1 MQQVRNSI
9 KKCCWLYKTLRIFFV
24 LFSCLT
30 ILFLSGCAFRK
41 FGKADVTPFKIE
53 APKGLIGLSKSE
65 IIDRLGLPEG
75 RIIDEKWAEYWAY
88 NNLNHYFIILYGQ
101 GTHKTLILKL
111 EDNIVT
117 NVRLI
122 EKGTSSGFLTGGM

>member
-1 MQQVRNSI
+1 MS
-9 KKCCWLYKTLRIFFV
+9 
-24 LFSCLT
+24 S
-30 ILFLSGCAFRK
+30 CAFRR

-53 APKGLIGLSKSE
+53 APEGLIGLSKSK

-88 NNLNHYFIILYGQ
+88 NNLNNYFIVLYGH

-122 EKGTSSGFLTGGM
+122 EKGTSSGFLIGGM